1 MVTMLLNSVWVGLL
15 TAQKPIHRP
24 GWWKGEFALFQMS
37 TTVCGVGWQTCVQR
51 STPTPREA
59 GGESFYRQSWGGEVT
74 CRKSTVIFKL
84 VISNLTGI
92 ILVILG
98 TVNLQFQGIHFFPFL
113 CRHFSEL
120 WQLMSWVWSGHRVD
134 NFFTWC
140 FGIYTTAHRI

>member
-1 MVTMLLNSVWVGLL
+1 MVERRVCFISDVDNCLWGRVADMCPKVNSHPL
-15 TAQKPIHRP
+15 
-24 GWWKGEFALFQMS
+24 
-37 TTVCGVGWQTCVQR
+37 R
-51 STPTPREA
+51 S
-59 GGESFYRQSWGGEVT
+59 SFYRQSWGGEVT

-84 VISNLTGI
+84 VISSLTGI

-113 CRHFSEL
+113 CCHFSEL

-134 NFFTWC
+134 NFSTRC